1 MGIDPVR
8 RAVAALLFLCAAIGP
23 AQAQADLSAADR
35 ASIQGVV
42 TRQID
47 AFRHDDAEAA
57 SGFASPGIQDQFGTP
72 GRFLDMVR
80 RAYPA
85 VHRPRAVEFTGLR
98 LGEGAVVQE
107 VELVGPD
114 GAPELALYTMERD
127 SAGAWRIAGCTLVPS
142 ARVGT

>member
-1 MGIDPVR
+1 MLR
-8 RAVAALLFLCAAIGP
+8 RAVVVLLFLCATVGLG
-23 AQAQADLSAADR
+23 QAQADLSAADR
-35 ASIQGVV
+35 MAIQGVI
-42 TRQID
+42 TRQVE
-47 AFRHDDAEAA
+47 AFRHDDAETAF
-57 SGFASPGIQDQFGTP
+57 GFASPGIQDQFGTP

-85 VHRPRAVEFTGLR
+85 VHRPRAMEFTGLR

-107 VELVGPD
+107 VELVGPN
-114 GAPELALYTMERD
+114 GALELALYTMERD

>member
-1 MGIDPVR
+1 MR
-8 RAVAALLFLCAAIGP
+8 WTLAALLLLCAMVGP
-23 AQAQADLSAADR
+23 ARAQGDLSAADR
-35 ASIQGVV
+35 ATIQGVI

-57 SGFASPGIQDQFGTP
+57 FGFASPGIQDQFGTP

-85 VHRPRAVEFTGLR
+85 VHRPRAMEFTELR
-98 LGEGAVVQE
+98 LSEGAVVQE

-114 GAPELALYTMERD
+114 GALETALYTMERD
-127 SAGAWRIAGCTLVPS
+127 AAGMWRISGCTLIPS

>member
-1 MGIDPVR
+1 MRR
-8 RAVAALLFLCAAIGP
+8 RAVAALLFLCAIGP
-23 AQAQADLSAADR
+23 GQAQADLSAADR
-35 ASIQGVV
+35 MAIQGVI

-57 SGFASPGIQDQFGTP
+57 FAFASPGIQMQFNTP
-72 GRFLDMVR
+72 DRFLDMVR

-85 VHRPRAVEFTGLR
+85 VHRPRTVEFTGLR
-98 LGEGAVVQE
+98 LGEGGIVQE

-114 GAPELALYTMERD
+114 GALQLALYSMERD
-127 SAGAWRIAGCTLVPS
+127 AAGTWRISGCALVPS

>member
-1 MGIDPVR
+1 MRR

-23 AQAQADLSAADR
+23 GQAQADLSTADR
-35 ASIQGVV
+35 TAIQDVI

-47 AFRHDDAEAA
+47 AFRHDDAQAA
-57 SGFASPGIQDQFGTP
+57 FAFASPGIQTQSGTP
-72 GRFLDMVR
+72 DRFLDMVR

-85 VHRPRAVEFTGLR
+85 VHRPRAMEFTGLR
-98 LGEGAVVQE
+98 LGEGGIVQE

-114 GAPELALYTMERD
+114 GALQLALYAMERD
-127 SAGAWRIAGCTLVPS
+127 AAGAWRISGCVLVPS

>member
-1 MGIDPVR
+1 MLC
-8 RAVAALLFLCAAIGP
+8 RAVMALLFLCATVGLGY
-23 AQAQADLSAADR
+23 AQADLSAADR
-35 ASIQGVV
+35 MAIRGVIN
-42 TRQID
+42 RQIE

-57 SGFASPGIQDQFGTP
+57 FSFASPGIQDQFGTP

-85 VHRPRAVEFTGLR
+85 VHRPRAMEFTGLR
-98 LGEGAVVQE
+98 LDDGAVVQE

-114 GAPELALYTMERD
+114 GALELALYTMERD

>member
-1 MGIDPVR
+1 MR
-8 RAVAALLFLCAAIGP
+8 QALAALLFLCAMIGP
-23 AQAQADLSAADR
+23 ARAQADLSAADR
-35 ASIQGVV
+35 ASIQGVI

-57 SGFASPGIQDQFGTP
+57 FAFASPGIQGQFGTP
-72 GRFLDMVR
+72 ERFLDMVR

-85 VHRPRAVEFTGLR
+85 VHRPRVVEFTALR
-98 LGEGAVVQE
+98 LSEGAIVQD

-114 GAPELALYTMERD
+114 GAFELARYTMERD
-127 SAGAWRIAGCTLVPS
+127 AAGAWRIAGCTLVPS

>member
-1 MGIDPVR
+1 MR
-8 RAVAALLFLCAAIGP
+8 WTLAALLLLCAMVGP
-23 AQAQADLSAADR
+23 AWAQADLSAADR
-35 ASIQGVV
+35 TAIQGVI

-47 AFRHDDAEAA
+47 AFRHDDADAA
-57 SGFASPGIQDQFGTP
+57 FGFASPGIQDQFGTP

-85 VHRPRAVEFTGLR
+85 VHRPRAMEFTELR

-114 GAPELALYTMERD
+114 GALETALYAMERD
-127 SAGAWRIAGCTLVPS
+127 AAGTWRISGCTLVPS

>member
-1 MGIDPVR
+1 MRR
-8 RAVAALLFLCAAIGP
+8 RAFAALLFLCAVIAS
-23 AQAQADLSAADR
+23 AQAQADLSADDR
-35 ASIQGVV
+35 AAIRAVIAQ
-42 TRQID
+42 QID

-57 SGFASPGIQDQFGTP
+57 FSFASPGIQGQFGTP
-72 GRFLDMVR
+72 SRFLDMVR

-114 GAPELALYTMERD
+114 GAFELALYSMERD
-127 SAGAWRIAGCTLVPS
+127 SAGQWRISGCTLVQS
-142 ARVGT
+142 ARLGT

>member
-1 MGIDPVR
+1 MR
-8 RAVAALLFLCAAIGP
+8 RRVIAALLFLCASIGP
-23 AQAQADLSAADR
+23 GQAQADLSAADR
-35 ASIQGVV
+35 MAIQGVI

-47 AFRHDDAEAA
+47 AFRRDDAEAA
-57 SGFASPGIQDQFGTP
+57 FAFASPGIQAQFNTP

-85 VHRPRAVEFTGLR
+85 VHRPRAMEFTGLR
-98 LGEGAVVQE
+98 LGDGGVVQE

-114 GAPELALYTMERD
+114 GALQLALYSMERD
-127 SAGAWRIAGCTLVPS
+127 AAGAWRIAGCALVPS

>member
-1 MGIDPVR
+1 MR
-8 RAVAALLFLCAAIGP
+8 WVAAVLLLLCATVASG
-23 AQAQADLSAADR
+23 QAQAELSAAER
-35 ASIQGVV
+35 ASIRDVI

-47 AFRHDDAEAA
+47 AFRHDDSEAA
-57 SGFASPGIQDQFGTP
+57 FGLASPGIQDQFGTP

-85 VHRPRAVEFTGLR
+85 VHRPRAVDFAKLR
-98 LGEGAVVQE
+98 LDDGAVVQE

-114 GAPELALYTMERD
+114 GTPELALYTMERD
-127 SAGAWRIAGCTLVPS
+127 SAGTWRIAGCVLVPS

>member
-1 MGIDPVR
+1 MR
-8 RAVAALLFLCAAIGP
+8 QTLAALLLLCAMIGP
-23 AQAQADLSAADR
+23 ARAQADLSAADR
-35 ASIQGVV
+35 ASIQGVI

-57 SGFASPGIQDQFGTP
+57 FAFAAPGIQGQFGTP
-72 GRFLDMVR
+72 ERFLDMVR

-85 VHRPRAVEFTGLR
+85 VHRPRVVEFAALR
-98 LGEGAVVQE
+98 LSDDGAIVQD

-114 GAPELALYTMERD
+114 GAFELARYTMERD
-127 SAGAWRIAGCTLVPS
+127 AAGSWRIAGCTLVPS